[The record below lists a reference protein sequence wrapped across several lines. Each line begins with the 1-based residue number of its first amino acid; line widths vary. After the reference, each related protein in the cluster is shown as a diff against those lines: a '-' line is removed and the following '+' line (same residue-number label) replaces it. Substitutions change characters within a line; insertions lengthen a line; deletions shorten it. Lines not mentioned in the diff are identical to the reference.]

1 MNRLGSAQAKDYG
14 HSVVEVGFD
23 GLGVNPEH
31 YVPQVGDIAIFPEV
45 PDHPAGHI
53 QYYTSNGWVSD
64 TVQKHF
70 YREVHTKM
78 LLLSILGIS
87 NLQTIPVGVIN
98 KIIRRKI

>member
-70 YREVHTKM
+70 LPRSAYKNAPVEYFRNKQP
-78 LLLSILGIS
+78 S
-87 NLQTIPVGVIN
+87 NNSCGCN
-98 KIIRRKI
+98 K